1 MKVLI
6 VTGKL
11 ASKTVNEVSK
21 KSKQDVYV
29 YTIDTPI
36 AAFLTPKR
44 ILEEIK
50 KMENLDINS
59 FDMIITPGLIRKDV
73 GEIEAKTGIPTYK
86 GSTSAADL
94 NIVLDMADKLE
105 LSSKKPADRLIEEE
119 LQKRALKFIEDFEKD
134 EENKENLLK
143 KSENILVGNLPVG
156 EDFPMRVLAEIAN
169 APLLSREELINR
181 AKYFVDNGAQM
192 IDIGMIAG
200 ETRAEEIPEMV
211 KTLKENLDGISVSI
225 DTLNPLEI
233 KAAVEAGVDMVL
245 SLDLGNYEDVLPLLK
260 EKNIPA
266 VILPTNFSKNWTPET
281 VEERVSALEELME
294 KCEGIDVIADLIL
307 DPVNS
312 QSIVES
318 IIACHEFKKRNKVP
332 LFFGVGNVT
341 ELLDT
346 DSVGVN
352 ALLSGIAMELG
363 ASILFTPEESG
374 KTIGSVHELA
384 ISSKMMFLAKN
395 RGSIPKDLGINL
407 ILLKDKRKGESITEE
422 VDAQV
427 VKGAEDYKFTQDPQG
442 SFKITIENGLIKAVH
457 YVKMKPDL
465 IIEGKTAKSVYDE
478 IIKKGR
484 VSRIEHAAYLGA
496 ELQKAEIAAVLNK
509 NYVQDFSLFKK
520 LKY

>member
-21 KSKQDVYV
+21 KSNQDVHV

-50 KMENLDINS
+50 KMENIDINS

-94 NIVLDMADKLE
+94 NIVLDMVDKLE

-119 LQKRALKFIEDFEKD
+119 LQKRALKFIENFEKD
-134 EENKENLLK
+134 KKNTENLLK
-143 KSENILVGNLPVG
+143 NSENILVGNLPVG
-156 EDFPMRVLAEIAN
+156 EDFPMRVLAEVAN
-169 APLLSREELINR
+169 APLLSRKELINR
-181 AKYFVDNGAQM
+181 AKYFVENGAQM

-225 DTLNPLEI
+225 DTLNPVEI

-245 SLDLGNYEDVLPLLK
+245 SLDLGNYEEVLPLLK
-260 EKNIPA
+260 EKNVPA

-281 VEERVSALEELME
+281 VEDRVNALEELME
-294 KCEGIDVIADLIL
+294 KCEGIDIIADLIL

-341 ELLDT
+341 ELMDT
-346 DSVGVN
+346 DSIGVN

-384 ISSKMMFLAKN
+384 VSSKMMFLAKN

-407 ILLKDKRKGESITEE
+407 IILKDKRKGASITEE
-422 VDAQV
+422 VDAPV
-427 VKGAEDYKFTQDPQG
+427 IGGAEDYKFTQDPQG
-442 SFKITIENGLIKAVH
+442 SFKITIENGFIKAVH
-457 YVKMKPDL
+457 YVKMKPDV

-478 IIKKGR
+478 IIKKGL